1 MDWSYFAAALISV
14 GAVIALFGKKSA
26 KLATGVGALTLGAGA
41 VAAFAGT
48 LMQMAAGISGNIAWI
63 FQLPIEILALA
74 AAFHSPGYIAGHGS
88 SRSNVYW
95 FFLNLTVAAM
105 LMVTLSSTPISF
117 LLAWEVM
124 GMASFA
130 LVVFDR
136 ESAVSRKAGWIYL
149 AACHAGAA
157 LLMLYFLYPD
167 CGGVSA
173 FFLLA
178 GFGLKIG
185 FPLLHVW
192 LPEAHPAAPAPVSA
206 LMSGAMIEL
215 GFFGIFQ
222 FASLGNFSGAVLG
235 WSLLT
240 LGIVGAFGGIIFAL
254 AQHNLK
260 KLLAYSSIENMG
272 LISIASGLWIL
283 GIFYNKPAIAGAACA
298 GTILHILNHAL
309 LKGGLFLCAGS
320 VLKSC
325 GTLNMDKMGGLMHRA
340 PATGTA
346 FTLHAL
352 SLCGLPPFNGF
363 VSEFLIYLSAFAAVT
378 SGNGIL
384 IAAGTVVLV
393 IVALTGGLAAAALAK
408 AVGAAF
414 LGEPRS
420 ESAKNAGE
428 VPLMMTLAQFAL
440 LILAVMLVCLTPELL
455 SFIASVCSGFPEIQ
469 SETASLKG
477 ILSKISVVSVVFTAF
492 MALVLLLCRIK
503 GRGSTRQSCTWDCG
517 YVHPDPR
524 MEYTATAFTQ
534 PLSDLFSPVLKTE
547 KKLTPVKSYFPD
559 RASFEEKVSD
569 GGIKRF
575 WEPLFS
581 AFTVMA
587 EKIHR
592 LQSGFLHFYIL
603 VIVTAL
609 ILMLAVAILGFN

>member
-1 MDWSYFAAALISV
+1 MNWLYFAAALISG
-14 GAVIALFGKKSA
+14 GAVTALLCRKHA
-26 KLATGVGALTLGAGA
+26 ALATCTGALTLGCGA

-48 LMQMAAGISGNIAWI
+48 LIQIASGEYGEIAWI
-63 FQLPIEILALA
+63 FQLPIEILSLA
-74 AAFHSPGYIAGHGS
+74 AALHSPGYIAGHGS
-88 SRSNVYW
+88 TRSNIYW
-95 FFLNLTVAAM
+95 FFLNLTAAAM
-105 LMVTLSSTPISF
+105 LMVTLSSTPVTF
-117 LLAWEVM
+117 LLSWEVM

-130 LVVFDR
+130 LVIFDR
-136 ESAVSRKAGWIYL
+136 ESDVSRKAGWIYL

-157 LLMLYFLYPD
+157 MLILYFLYPE
-167 CGGVSA
+167 CGGIFP

-206 LMSGAMIEL
+206 LMSGAMIVL
-215 GFFGIFQ
+215 GFYGIFK
-222 FASLGNFSGAVLG
+222 FAPLGNISCPVLG
-235 WSLLT
+235 WSLLA
-240 LGIVGAFGGIIFAL
+240 LGVTGASGGIIFAL

-272 LISIASGLWIL
+272 LISISSGLWIL
-283 GIFYNKPAIAGAACA
+283 GIAYNKPAISAAACA
-298 GTILHILNHAL
+298 GTVLHILNHAL

-378 SGNGIL
+378 SGNGAL
-384 IAAGTVVLV
+384 IAAGAVVLV
-393 IVALTGGLAAAALAK
+393 ITALTGGLAAAAFAK
-408 AVGAAF
+408 AVGAVF

-420 ESAKNAGE
+420 ENAVKARE
-428 VPLMMTLAQFAL
+428 VPLMMTIAQFAL
-440 LILAVMLVCLTPELL
+440 LILALMMVCLAPDLL
-455 SFIASVCSGFPEIQ
+455 KFIASLSPGFPEIQ
-469 SETASLKG
+469 NEIISLKG
-477 ILSKISVVSVVFTAF
+477 VLFKISSVSVIFTAF
-492 MALVLLLCRIK
+492 MTLFMLLFHIRNK
-503 GRGSTRQSCTWDCG
+503 NFTRRSCTWDCG
-517 YVHPDPR
+517 YVRPDPR

-534 PLSDLFSPVLKTE
+534 PLSDLFSPLLKTE
-547 KKLTPVKSYFPD
+547 KKLTPVKSYFPEQ
-559 RASFEEKVSD
+559 ASFESKVDD

-609 ILMLAVAILGFN
+609 ILMLAVAILCFN